1 MKRFN
6 YFSSILMMVSFSMAF
21 TACNKNGTTPDG
33 PGAEDLSGIVT
44 EDLVLEANQTYYLS
58 GSLQVKAPATLT
70 VREGARL
77 VARNNGEVIYI
88 LIEQGA
94 KIDAQGTA
102 QNPVVMTAEKESE
115 GAWGGLHICGKAH
128 TNLGA
133 EGGMSEIGNAPYGG
147 NDDDDNSGILRYVR
161 LEYTGYAFDSEHESN
176 GISLYGVGSGTTIS
190 YVQTYVGSDDGIEF
204 FGGSVNVDHCVVVNC
219 TDDSFD
225 WTEGWNGTAH
235 HLVAYQ
241 SDPTCDCLM
250 ECDNNGDNETVEPFS
265 HPDLSYVTLIG
276 NGSEENSLGIRLRAG
291 TEVSLDNAV
300 ITGKPHTINVET
312 AHTQSSLADGTSVL
326 TNITMTGD
334 FRNEN
339 ESASY
344 DSDDFLAAT
353 GNSIVE
359 SVEVSD
365 RFYTPGKGAFETS
378 SNWTSGWTR

>member
-6 YFSSILMMVSFSMAF
+6 YFSSVLMTACFALAL
-21 TACNKNGTTPDG
+21 TACNKDNTTPEEDG
-33 PGAEDLSGIVT
+33 LSGIVT
-44 EDLVLEANQTYYLS
+44 EDMVLDANQTYYLS

-70 VREGARL
+70 IKEGARL

-88 LIEQGA
+88 LVEQGA

-102 QNPVVMTAEKESE
+102 ENPIVMTAEKEAE

-133 EGGMSEIGNAPYGG
+133 NGGMSEIGNAPYGG
-147 NDDDDNSGILRYVR
+147 NDDDDNSGILKYVR
-161 LEYTGYAFDSEHESN
+161 LEYTGYAFDEEHESN

-241 SDPTCDCLM
+241 GDPTCDCLM
-250 ECDNNGDNETVEPFS
+250 ECDNNGDNEVAEPFS
-265 HPDLSYVTLIG
+265 HPNLSYVTLIG
-276 NGSEENSLGIRLRAG
+276 NNSTENSRGVRLRAG
-291 TEVSLDNAV
+291 TEVTLDNAV

-312 AHTQSSLADGTSVL
+312 AHTQESLADNTSKL

-339 ESASY
+339 ETPSY
-344 DSDDFLAAT
+344 DQDDFVSA
-353 GNSIVE
+353 GNIANASF
-359 SVEVSD
+359 EVTD
-365 RFYTPGKGAFETS
+365 RYYTPGKGAFETS
-378 SNWTSGWTR
+378 TDWTEGWTR

>member
-6 YFSSILMMVSFSMAF
+6 YFSSILMTACFALAL
-21 TACNKNGTTPDG
+21 TACNKDNTTPEEEG
-33 PGAEDLSGIVT
+33 LSGTVT
-44 EDLVLEANQTYYLS
+44 EDMVLEANQTYYLS

-70 VREGARL
+70 IKEGARL

-102 QNPVVMTAEKESE
+102 ENPIVMTAEKEAE

-133 EGGMSEIGNAPYGG
+133 NGGMSEIGNAPYGG
-147 NDDDDNSGILRYVR
+147 NDDDDNSGILKYVR
-161 LEYTGYAFDSEHESN
+161 LEYTGYAFDEEHESN

-241 SDPTCDCLM
+241 GDPTCDCLM
-250 ECDNNGDNETVEPFS
+250 ECDNNGDNI
-265 HPDLSYVTLIG
+265 LI
-276 NGSEENSLGIRLRAG
+276 
-291 TEVSLDNAV
+291 
-300 ITGKPHTINVET
+300 
-312 AHTQSSLADGTSVL
+312 
-326 TNITMTGD
+326 
-334 FRNEN
+334 
-339 ESASY
+339 SAM
-344 DSDDFLAAT
+344 
-353 GNSIVE
+353 
-359 SVEVSD
+359 
-365 RFYTPGKGAFETS
+365 
-378 SNWTSGWTR
+378 

>member
-6 YFSSILMMVSFSMAF
+6 YFSSVLMTACFALAL
-21 TACNKNGTTPDG
+21 TACNKDNTTPEEDG
-33 PGAEDLSGIVT
+33 LSGTVT
-44 EDLVLEANQTYYLS
+44 EDMVLDANQTYYLS

-70 VREGARL
+70 IKEGARL

-88 LIEQGA
+88 LVEQGA

-102 QNPVVMTAEKESE
+102 ENPIVMTAEKEAE

-133 EGGMSEIGNAPYGG
+133 NGGMSEIGNAPYGG
-147 NDDDDNSGILRYVR
+147 NDDDDNSGILKYVR
-161 LEYTGYAFDSEHESN
+161 LEYTGYAFDEQHESN

-241 SDPTCDCLM
+241 GDPTCDCLM
-250 ECDNNGDNETVEPFS
+250 ECDNNGDNVVAEPFS
-265 HPDLSYVTLIG
+265 HPNLSYVTLIG
-276 NGSEENSLGIRLRAG
+276 NNSTENSRGVRLRAG
-291 TEVSLDNAV
+291 TEVTLDNAV
-300 ITGKPHTINVET
+300 ITGKSHTINVET
-312 AHTQSSLADGTSVL
+312 AHTQESLADNTSKL

-339 ESASY
+339 ETPSY
-344 DSDDFLAAT
+344 DQGDFVSA
-353 GNSIVE
+353 GNTANA
-359 SVEVSD
+359 SVEVTD
-365 RFYTPGKGAFETS
+365 RYYTPGKGAFETS
-378 SNWTSGWTR
+378 TDWTEGWTR

>member
-6 YFSSILMMVSFSMAF
+6 YFSSVLMTACFALAL
-21 TACNKNGTTPDG
+21 TACNKDNTTPEEEG
-33 PGAEDLSGIVT
+33 LSGTVT
-44 EDLVLEANQTYYLS
+44 EDMVLEANQTYYLS

-70 VREGARL
+70 IKEGARL

-102 QNPVVMTAEKESE
+102 ENPIVMTAEKEAE

-133 EGGMSEIGNAPYGG
+133 NGGMSEIGNAPYGG
-147 NDDDDNSGILRYVR
+147 NDDDDNSGILKYVR
-161 LEYTGYAFDSEHESN
+161 LEYTGYAFDEQHESN

-241 SDPTCDCLM
+241 GDPTCDCLM
-250 ECDNNGDNETVEPFS
+250 ECDNNGDNVVAEPFS
-265 HPDLSYVTLIG
+265 HPNLSYVTLIG
-276 NGSEENSLGIRLRAG
+276 NNSTENSRGVRLRAG
-291 TEVSLDNAV
+291 TEVTLDNAV
-300 ITGKPHTINVET
+300 ITGKSHTINVET
-312 AHTQSSLADGTSVL
+312 EHTQESLADKTSKL

-339 ESASY
+339 ETPSY
-344 DSDDFLAAT
+344 DQDDFVSA
-353 GNSIVE
+353 GNTANA
-359 SVEVSD
+359 SVEVTD
-365 RFYTPGKGAFETS
+365 RYYTPGKGAFETS
-378 SNWTSGWTR
+378 TDWTEGWTR

>member
-6 YFSSILMMVSFSMAF
+6 YFSSVLMTACFALAL
-21 TACNKNGTTPDG
+21 TACNKDNTTPEEEG
-33 PGAEDLSGIVT
+33 LSGTVT
-44 EDLVLEANQTYYLS
+44 EDMVLEANQTYYLS

-70 VREGARL
+70 IKEGARL

-102 QNPVVMTAEKESE
+102 ENPIVMTAEKEAE

-133 EGGMSEIGNAPYGG
+133 NGGMSEIGNAPYGG
-147 NDDDDNSGILRYVR
+147 NDDDDNSGILKYVR
-161 LEYTGYAFDSEHESN
+161 LEYTGYAFDEEHESN

-241 SDPTCDCLM
+241 GDPTCDCLM
-250 ECDNNGDNETVEPFS
+250 ECDNNGDNVVAEPFS
-265 HPDLSYVTLIG
+265 HPNLSYVTLIG
-276 NGSEENSLGIRLRAG
+276 NNSTENSRGVRLRAG
-291 TEVSLDNAV
+291 TEVTLDNAV
-300 ITGKPHTINVET
+300 ITGKSHTINVET
-312 AHTQSSLADGTSVL
+312 EHTQESLADKTSKL

-339 ESASY
+339 ETPSY
-344 DSDDFLAAT
+344 DQDDFVSA
-353 GNSIVE
+353 GNTANA
-359 SVEVSD
+359 SVEVTD
-365 RFYTPGKGAFETS
+365 RYYTPGKGAFETS
-378 SNWTSGWTR
+378 TDWTEGWTR

>member
-6 YFSSILMMVSFSMAF
+6 YFSSILMMVCFSMAF
-21 TACNKNGTTPDG
+21 TACNKDNTTPEDDG
-33 PGAEDLSGIVT
+33 LKGIVT
-44 EDLVLEANQTYYLS
+44 EDMTLEADQTYYLS

-70 VREGARL
+70 IKEGARL
-77 VARNNGEVIYI
+77 VAKNNGEVIYI

-102 QNPVVMTAEKESE
+102 ENPIVMTAEKEQE

-133 EGGMSEIGNAPYGG
+133 NGGMSEIGNAPYGG
-147 NDDDDNSGILRYVR
+147 NDDDDNSGTLKYVR
-161 LEYTGYAFDSEHESN
+161 LEYTGYAFDDKHESN

-190 YVQTYVGSDDGIEF
+190 YVQTYIGSDDGIEF

-250 ECDNNGDNETVEPFS
+250 ECDNNGDNAAATPVS
-265 HPDLSYVTLIG
+265 KPDLKYVTLIG
-276 NGSEENSLGIRLRAG
+276 NGETSENQRGIRLRAG
-291 TEVSLDNAV
+291 TNVILDNAV
-300 ITGKPHTINVET
+300 ITGKAYTVNVET
-312 AHTQSSLADGTSVL
+312 VQTDAYLEANKTTAL
-326 TNITMTGD
+326 TNITMTGS

-339 ESASY
+339 DGATYTAE
-344 DSDDFLAAT
+344 DFAAAA
-353 GNSIVE
+353 GNSANAA
-359 SVEVSD
+359 VEVTD
-365 RFYTPGKGAFETS
+365 RYYTAGKGAFETS
-378 SNWTSGWTR
+378 TDWTKGWTR